1 MLGARLPTATGMVS
15 LPQLKKQMKIRLN
28 YMENQSPNR
37 RAFLASIAGVGLGA
51 VVVPKIGFAMPTITP
66 ENINHIG
73 PQSGFSAQIGTL
85 ISMLDWVSD
94 SVIRYNSKLTV
105 EQLDYMHDSDS
116 NTIGSLLLHVAATE
130 VVYQDITFHNL
141 QDFSPAN
148 KSKWEVPMKLDG
160 NARTQIKGNPLSY
173 YKEAIDEVR
182 AVTKSEMKQRND
194 KWLLSGETKDWNWNN
209 YCKWFHVVEH
219 YANHRGQMTW
229 YSKRMPQ

>member
-1 MLGARLPTATGMVS
+1 
-15 LPQLKKQMKIRLN
+15 
-28 YMENQSPNR
+28 MENQSPNR
-37 RAFLASIAGVGLGA
+37 RTFLANIAGVGLGA
-51 VVVPKIGFAMPTITP
+51 VVVPQIGFAMPTVNP

-116 NTIGSLLLHVAATE
+116 NTIGALLLHVAATE

-148 KSKWEVPMKLDG
+148 KSKWEVPMKLDE

-182 AVTKSEMKQRND
+182 AVTKSEMKKRND